1 MTTNMI
7 TSEKKYPLIHPGE
20 ILREELMTPHNLTAE
35 KLAQELK
42 VDQQIIQDLISEQ
55 SNITADLATRL
66 ALYFGISTDFWI
78 NCQHD
83 YDAKL
88 SEKLLTEKQI
98 RSEVK
103 SRSSV

>member
-1 MTTNMI
+1 MI

-20 ILREELMTPHNLTAE
+20 ILREELMAPHNLTAE
-35 KLAQELK
+35 RLAQELK
-42 VDQQIIQDLISEQ
+42 VDEQIIQELVTERG
-55 SNITADLATRL
+55 NITANLATRL
-66 ALYFGISTDFWI
+66 ALYFGIGTDFWI

-88 SEKLLTEKQI
+88 SEQLLTEKQI

>member
-1 MTTNMI
+1 MI
-7 TSEKKYPLIHPGE
+7 TSEKKYPLVHPGE
-20 ILREELMTPHNLTAE
+20 ILREELMNPYNLSAE
-35 KLAQELK
+35 QLAQELK
-42 VDQQIIQDLISEQ
+42 VDEQIIQDLISER
-55 SNITADLATRL
+55 SNVTADLAARF
-66 ALYFGISTDFWI
+66 ALYFGIGADFWI

-103 SRSSV
+103 SRLSV